1 MIVILVSIKFFN
13 DISLKNF
20 LSSELK
26 IKSGVNIEKCF
37 KFSLVNFL
45 GMKILLTNDDGLYSP
60 GLRACHE
67 VLSEFGEV
75 FAVTPVVQKSGVG
88 RSISILEPIRVS
100 EITIDGMKIYAVD
113 GTPTDA
119 VIIGIHEIIGEIPD
133 LTVSG
138 INLGENL
145 STEAVTTSGTVG
157 AALEASTQG
166 SKAIAVSLEMR
177 DIFKFET
184 FFAPA
189 DFSNAKKVLKEVV
202 ERIIKHEVPEGVDL
216 FNINVPEN
224 WNGRYR
230 FTKLARR
237 LYRTR
242 IDTRFDPRGRKYYW
256 IDGVEEENADEGTDL
271 HAIRNGFVSITPIS
285 LDMTSRIDF
294 SILERWFND

>member
-1 MIVILVSIKFFN
+1 
-13 DISLKNF
+13 
-20 LSSELK
+20 
-26 IKSGVNIEKCF
+26 
-37 KFSLVNFL
+37 
-45 GMKILLTNDDGLYSP
+45 MKILLTNDDGLYSP
-60 GLRACHE
+60 GLRACYE
-67 VLSEFGEV
+67 ILNEFGEV
-75 FAVTPVVQKSGVG
+75 FAVTPAVQKSGVG

-100 EITIDGMKIYAVD
+100 EVSIDGMRIFAVD

-119 VIIGIHEIIGEIPD
+119 VIIGIHEIIGKIPD
-133 LTVSG
+133 LVVSG

-166 SKAIAVSLEMR
+166 SKAIAISLEMR
-177 DIFKFET
+177 DVFKFET
-184 FFAPA
+184 FFAPV
-189 DFSNAKKVLKEVV
+189 DFSNAKKVLREVV
-202 ERIIKHEVPEGVDL
+202 SKIVERGLPEGVDL
-216 FNINVPEN
+216 LNINVPEN
-224 WNGRYR
+224 WNGRYK
-230 FTKLARR
+230 FTRLARR

-256 IDGVEEENADEGTDL
+256 IDGIEEKNADEGTDL